1 MDEGVLQVLGENLL
15 ASWEGPGKNLANPS
29 AAGGLQSHG
38 PWADPGSEV
47 SNHGVLLYTDSFSV
61 NLEALQSGVFFFF

>member
-38 PWADPGSEV
+38 PWADPGKVEFQIMEFYYIRT
-47 SNHGVLLYTDSFSV
+47 HFL
-61 NLEALQSGVFFFF
+61 